1 MRAQNKL
8 PVAAENS
15 DVLTLLKLRLPSMTK
30 VLERIGSYIQ
40 ENPEQVT
47 VLSINEVADASNASI
62 ASVMRLCKE
71 LDYNS
76 FAGLKLALAT
86 ELAVRAKNN
95 AVNDLAGAELSHPMK
110 LSEALCDVI
119 RTNAD
124 LIKTSEINE
133 IAAKIIDA
141 QQVILHGVGASYVP
155 ANFLAYKLTRLG
167 IINFLSTDS
176 HMTSVAVHASRTN
189 DLLLLFSSSG
199 SIRES
204 IELAELARRT
214 SLATIA
220 FINRFKSPLGDVC
233 DRQVVCVGSESPL
246 SSGSLES
253 KCGHLLIVEL
263 LFDAICEISEVH
275 ARRIRDAADAVADM
289 QY

>member
-1 MRAQNKL
+1 VQPQSKL
-8 PVAAENS
+8 PVAAENP
-15 DVLTLLKLRLPSMTK
+15 DLLPLLKLRLPSMTK
-30 VLERIGSYIQ
+30 VLKRIGSYIQ
-40 ENPEQVT
+40 DNPEQVT
-47 VLSINEVADASNASI
+47 VLSINEVADASDASI

-86 ELAVRAKNN
+86 ELAVRASEK
-95 AVNDLAGAELSHPMK
+95 AVNSVSGAELSHSMQ
-110 LSEALCDVI
+110 LGETLCEVI
-119 RTNAD
+119 RTNAE
-124 LIKTSEINE
+124 LVKESEIEE
-133 IAAKIIDA
+133 IAREIIGA
-141 QQVILHGVGASYVP
+141 RQVILHGVGASYVP

-167 IINFLSTDS
+167 IINYLSTDS
-176 HMTSVAVHASRTN
+176 HMTSVAVHASGPD

-199 SIRES
+199 SVRES

-220 FINRFKSPLGDVC
+220 FTNRFKSPLRDVC